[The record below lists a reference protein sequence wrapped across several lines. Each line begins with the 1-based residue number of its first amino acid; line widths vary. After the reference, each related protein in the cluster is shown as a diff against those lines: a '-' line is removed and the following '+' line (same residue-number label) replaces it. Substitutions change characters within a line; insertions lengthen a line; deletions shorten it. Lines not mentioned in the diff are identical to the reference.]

1 MQPLKK
7 LIGDAQIVQLGEQSH
22 GDGTCFETK
31 IRLIKFL
38 HQEMGFDVL
47 AFESGLYDCHKAW
60 EHFAKGDDPQD
71 AARMGVFGIWTGSS
85 QTETLWDYLGDQ
97 AKSKSPLELAG
108 FDCQFT
114 ASASRQ
120 SLVDDLTVLV
130 DKKDL
135 KSVSDSE
142 LEIVIEQME
151 SLLDPRDVTKVT
163 GFESAI
169 EKLIEELDSI
179 ESPDRKVSFWS
190 QNLKSIRELARYR
203 TNPKPSDMSRDAQ
216 MARNLIWM
224 HQQQFKDRKI
234 IVWAASFHIMRNPA
248 SIETRG
254 IDYTK
259 TVPMGSDVDKALA
272 DQVFTIG
279 FTANQGRAGAYFRN
293 KFDIGEAPEG
303 TLENVFA
310 QSGIENGIVT
320 LKPTAEAGAWL
331 LEKQYSRPMGY
342 SWMKAKW
349 GEHFDAMV
357 FNLEMNP
364 STAD

>member
-1 MQPLKK
+1 M
-7 LIGDAQIVQLGEQSH
+7 
-22 GDGTCFETK
+22 
-31 IRLIKFL
+31 
-38 HQEMGFDVL
+38 
-47 AFESGLYDCHKAW
+47 
-60 EHFAKGDDPQD
+60 
-71 AARMGVFGIWTGSS
+71 
-85 QTETLWDYLGDQ
+85 
-97 AKSKSPLELAG
+97 ELAG

-254 IDYTK
+254 CLLYT
-259 TVPMGSDVDKALA
+259 S
-272 DQVFTIG
+272 
-279 FTANQGRAGAYFRN
+279 
-293 KFDIGEAPEG
+293 
-303 TLENVFA
+303 
-310 QSGIENGIVT
+310 
-320 LKPTAEAGAWL
+320 
-331 LEKQYSRPMGY
+331 
-342 SWMKAKW
+342 
-349 GEHFDAMV
+349 
-357 FNLEMNP
+357 P
-364 STAD
+364 SPRDS